1 MLWDRDND
9 KKIQKESLAYLT
21 SFNEAPK
28 TCLGVV
34 RIMLGLSNKTVACFR
49 LSAGGTS
56 EEKNSSE
63 DWGNRASTRPS
74 PFSFLFFTTLGEA
87 GR

>member
-1 MLWDRDND
+1 MIGFSD
-9 KKIQKESLAYLT
+9 
-21 SFNEAPK
+21 
-28 TCLGVV
+28 
-34 RIMLGLSNKTVACFR
+34 KTVACFR

-63 DWGNRASTRPS
+63 LGAIGLLLVLVLS
-74 PFSFLFFTTLGEA
+74 PFFFFTTLGET